1 MLSPLCS
8 AASALRAHTLLALTR
23 AALLP
28 LPHHPQME
36 LRLGPVLK
44 RVSRALK
51 AAERAPEG
59 GLLPGVPP
67 DSDADVA
74 DEEEEEEG
82 DDDDASGSDGEEG
95 AAGEEEEEDEEDDFP
110 QLRRAARGG
119 GKQPPRLPTEDA
131 FFRLSDMERCARAL

>member
-1 MLSPLCS
+1 
-8 AASALRAHTLLALTR
+8 
-23 AALLP
+23 
-28 LPHHPQME
+28 ME

-74 DEEEEEEG
+74 DEDEEQEG
-82 DDDDASGSDGEEG
+82 DDDDASGSDGAG